1 MDGCKVKIFDRE
13 RTLVDVV
20 KYRNKLAMDVLL
32 EAFRIYWQSG
42 NADLT
47 KLYGY
52 AKLLRVGRVL
62 RPRMEA
68 IVSA

>member
-13 RTLVDVV
+13 KTLVDVV
-20 KYRNKLAMDVLL
+20 KYRNKLGMDVVL
-32 EAFRIYWQSG
+32 EALRMYWQSG
-42 NADLT
+42 NTDLT

-52 AKLLRVGRVL
+52 TKLLRVDRVF
-62 RPRMEA
+62 RPMMEV